1 MPQVEYLPRVT
12 AVAVLHERIVRLVF
26 DDGFEGELDV
36 APHLWG
42 PVFDAVRDDDA
53 RFAQVFIDGGGI
65 AWPGGGDMAPEY
77 LYVELK
83 AGHTGDAPLTR
94 R

>member
-1 MPQVEYLPRVT
+1 MPEGGYLPRVT
-12 AVAVLHERIVRLVF
+12 AVAVVHDRVVHLTF
-26 DDGFEGELDV
+26 DDGFEGDLDL
-36 APHLWG
+36 AAHLWG
-42 PVFDAVRDDDA
+42 PAFDTVRDDDA
-53 RFAQVFIDGGGI
+53 GFARVFIDGGGI